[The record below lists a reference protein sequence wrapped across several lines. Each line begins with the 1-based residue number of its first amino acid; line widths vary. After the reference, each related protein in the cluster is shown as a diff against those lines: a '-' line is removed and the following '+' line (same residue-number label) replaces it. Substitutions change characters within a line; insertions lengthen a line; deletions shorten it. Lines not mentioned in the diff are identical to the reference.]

1 MKILTKNRKYLMKK
15 VLFAAVAL
23 VLAVSCNNAPKT
35 TDTADAAEA
44 KTEVGATDLAFVR
57 TEAVFA
63 ESEIFKTEG
72 VALQAKNEKTQ
83 KNLAE
88 KEQKLQNEMVQLQEK
103 YQKGLI
109 TTIEAQR
116 KEQDI
121 QKRVAAYQ
129 ESAQK
134 QLRALEE
141 ENLVFQNR
149 MSDLMQRAIDEIN
162 ADGAYKMIVNASAL
176 LDASEDLDITSV
188 VLAKVNE
195 LYAKEKNA
203 PATEEPATK

>member
-1 MKILTKNRKYLMKK
+1 MKK

-23 VLAVSCNNAPKT
+23 VFAVSCNNAQKT
-35 TDTADAAEA
+35 TATDANAEV
-44 KTEVGATDLAFVR
+44 KTEVGSSDLAFVR
-57 TEAVFA
+57 TDAVFA

-121 QKRVAAYQ
+121 QKRVASYQ

-141 ENLVFQNR
+141 ENVVFQNR
-149 MSDLMQRAIDEIN
+149 MADLMQRAINEIN
-162 ADGAYKMIVNASAL
+162 AEKTYKMIVNATAL
-176 LDASEDLDITSV
+176 LDASEQLDITSI
-188 VLAKVNE
+188 VLAKVDE
-195 LYAKEKNA
+195 IYAADKASSKSS
-203 PATEEPATK
+203 K

>member
-1 MKILTKNRKYLMKK
+1 MKK
-15 VLFAAVAL
+15 VLFAALAL
-23 VLAVSCNNAPKT
+23 VFAASCNTAPKT
-35 TDTADAAEA
+35 TTTDAAEA
-44 KTEVGATDLAFVR
+44 KTEVTSADIVFVR
-57 TEAVFA
+57 TDAVFA

-83 KNLAE
+83 KSLAE
-88 KEQKLQNEMVQLQEK
+88 KEQKLQNEMIKLQES

-129 ESAQK
+129 ENAQK

-141 ENLVFQNR
+141 ENVVFQNR
-149 MSDLMQRAIDEIN
+149 MGDLMQRAIDEIN

-176 LDASEDLDITSV
+176 LDASEDLDITAT

-195 LYAKEKNA
+195 LYAADKASAK
-203 PATEEPATK
+203 

>member
-1 MKILTKNRKYLMKK
+1 MKK
-15 VLFAAVAL
+15 VLFAALAL
-23 VLAVSCNNAPKT
+23 VFAASCNNAPKT
-35 TDTADAAEA
+35 TATDAAEA
-44 KTEVGATDLAFVR
+44 KTEVTSADIVFVR

-83 KNLAE
+83 KSLAE

-116 KEQDI
+116 KEQEL
-121 QKRVAAYQ
+121 QKRVASYQ
-129 ESAQK
+129 VSAQK

-141 ENLVFQNR
+141 ENIVFQNR
-149 MSDLMQRAIDEIN
+149 MGDLMQRAINELN
-162 ADGAYKMIVNASAL
+162 AGGAYKMIVNASAL
-176 LDASEDLDITSV
+176 LDASADLDITEL

-195 LYAKEKNA
+195 LYAADKAAAK
-203 PATEEPATK
+203 K

>member
-1 MKILTKNRKYLMKK
+1 MKK
-15 VLFAAVAL
+15 VIFAAVAL
-23 VLAVSCNNAPKT
+23 LFAVSCN
-35 TDTADAAEA
+35 TASNKSTSATEAEA
-44 KTEVGATDLAFVR
+44 KSEVAASDLAFVR
-57 TEAVFA
+57 TDAVFA

-72 VALQAKNEKTQ
+72 TALQSKNEKTQ
-83 KNLAE
+83 KSLAE

-129 ESAQK
+129 ENAQK

-141 ENLVFQNR
+141 ENMVFQNR
-149 MSDLMQRAIDEIN
+149 MADLMQRAINEIN
-162 ADGAYKMIVNASAL
+162 ADGAYKMIVNATAL
-176 LDASEDLDITSV
+176 LDASDDLDITSI
-188 VLAKVNE
+188 VLDKVNE
-195 LYAKEKNA
+195 LYAADKNA
-203 PATEEPATK
+203 SKSEK

>member
-1 MKILTKNRKYLMKK
+1 MKK

-23 VLAVSCNNAPKT
+23 VFAVSCNNAQKT
-35 TDTADAAEA
+35 TATDANAEV
-44 KTEVGATDLAFVR
+44 KTEVGSSDLAFVR
-57 TEAVFA
+57 TDAVFA

-121 QKRVAAYQ
+121 QKRVASYQ

-141 ENLVFQNR
+141 ENVVFQNR
-149 MSDLMQRAIDEIN
+149 MADLMQRAINEIN
-162 ADGAYKMIVNASAL
+162 AEKTYKMIVNATAL
-176 LDASEDLDITSV
+176 LDASEELDITELI
-188 VLAKVNE
+188 LAKVNE
-195 LYAKEKNA
+195 LYAADKAASK
-203 PATEEPATK
+203 K

>member
-1 MKILTKNRKYLMKK
+1 MKK
-15 VLFAAVAL
+15 VLFAALAL
-23 VLAVSCNNAPKT
+23 VFAVSCNNAPKT
-35 TDTADAAEA
+35 TATEAAEA
-44 KTEVGATDLAFVR
+44 KTEVTSADIVFVR

-72 VALQAKNEKTQ
+72 LALQAKNEKTQ
-83 KNLAE
+83 KSLAE

-121 QKRVAAYQ
+121 QKRVASYQ

-141 ENLVFQNR
+141 ENVVFQNR
-149 MSDLMQRAIDEIN
+149 MADLMQRAINEIN
-162 ADGAYKMIVNASAL
+162 AEKTYKMIVNATAL
-176 LDASEDLDITSV
+176 LDASEDLDITELI
-188 VLAKVNE
+188 LAKVNE
-195 LYAKEKNA
+195 LYAADKAAAK
-203 PATEEPATK
+203 K

>member
-1 MKILTKNRKYLMKK
+1 MKILTKNRNYTMKK
-15 VLFAAVAL
+15 VLFAALAL
-23 VLAVSCNNAPKT
+23 VFAASCNNAQQT
-35 TDTADAAEA
+35 TATEQPTEA
-44 KTEVGATDLAFVR
+44 TTEVATSGFVYVR

-83 KNLAE
+83 KALAE

-116 KEQDI
+116 KEQDL
-121 QKRVAAYQ
+121 QKRANEYQ
-129 ESAQK
+129 QSAQK

-141 ENLVFQNR
+141 ENVVFQNR
-149 MSDLMQRAIDEIN
+149 MGDLMQRAINEIN
-162 ADGAYKMIVNASAL
+162 ADGAYKMIVNATAL
-176 LDASEDLDITSV
+176 LDAAEELDITSL

-195 LYAKEKNA
+195 LYAADKASSKSS
-203 PATEEPATK
+203 K

>member
-1 MKILTKNRKYLMKK
+1 MKK

-23 VLAVSCNNAPKT
+23 IFAVSCN
-35 TDTADAAEA
+35 TASNKSTSATEAEA
-44 KTEVGATDLAFVR
+44 KSEVAASDLAFVR
-57 TEAVFA
+57 TDAVFA

-72 VALQAKNEKTQ
+72 TALQSKNEKTQ
-83 KNLAE
+83 KSLAE

-129 ESAQK
+129 ENAQK

-141 ENLVFQNR
+141 ENMVFQNR
-149 MSDLMQRAIDEIN
+149 MADLMQRAINEIN
-162 ADGAYKMIVNASAL
+162 ADGAYKMIVNATAL
-176 LDASEDLDITSV
+176 LDASDDLDITSI
-188 VLAKVNE
+188 VLDKVNE
-195 LYAKEKNA
+195 LYAADKNA
-203 PATEEPATK
+203 SKSEK

>member
-1 MKILTKNRKYLMKK
+1 MKK
-15 VLFAAVAL
+15 VLFAALAL
-23 VLAVSCNNAPKT
+23 VFAASCNNAPKT
-35 TDTADAAEA
+35 TTTDAAET
-44 KTEVGATDLAFVR
+44 KTEVTSADIVFVR
-57 TEAVFA
+57 TDAVFA

-83 KNLAE
+83 KTLAE
-88 KEQKLQNEMVQLQEK
+88 KEQKLQNEMIKLQES

-129 ESAQK
+129 ENAQK

-141 ENLVFQNR
+141 ENVVFQNR
-149 MSDLMQRAIDEIN
+149 MGDLMQRAIDELN

-176 LDASEDLDITSV
+176 LDASEDLDITAT

-195 LYAKEKNA
+195 LYAADKASAK
-203 PATEEPATK
+203 

>member
-1 MKILTKNRKYLMKK
+1 MKK

-72 VALQAKNEKTQ
+72 VALQSKNEKTQ

-195 LYAKEKNA
+195 LYAADKASAK
-203 PATEEPATK
+203 

>member
-1 MKILTKNRKYLMKK
+1 MKK

-35 TDTADAAEA
+35 TDTADVAEA

-195 LYAKEKNA
+195 LYAADKASAK
-203 PATEEPATK
+203 

>member
-1 MKILTKNRKYLMKK
+1 MKK
-15 VLFAAVAL
+15 VLFAALAL
-23 VLAVSCNNAPKT
+23 VFAVSCNNAPKT
-35 TDTADAAEA
+35 TATEAAEA
-44 KTEVGATDLAFVR
+44 KTEVTSADIVFVR

-72 VALQAKNEKTQ
+72 LALQAKNEKTQ
-83 KNLAE
+83 KSLAE

-121 QKRVAAYQ
+121 QKRVASYQ
-129 ESAQK
+129 ETAQK

-141 ENLVFQNR
+141 ENIVFQNR
-149 MSDLMQRAIDEIN
+149 MGDLMQRAIDELN

-176 LDASEDLDITSV
+176 LDASADLDITEL

-195 LYAKEKNA
+195 LYAADKAAAK
-203 PATEEPATK
+203 K

>member
-1 MKILTKNRKYLMKK
+1 MKK

-23 VLAVSCNNAPKT
+23 VFAVSCNTAPKT
-35 TDTADAAEA
+35 TETEAAQTKAEA
-44 KTEVGATDLAFVR
+44 VATDLAFVR
-57 TEAVFA
+57 TDAVFA

-72 VALQAKNEKTQ
+72 VALQSKNEKTQ
-83 KNLAE
+83 KTLAE

-141 ENLVFQNR
+141 ENMVFQNR
-149 MSDLMQRAIDEIN
+149 MGDLMQRAIDEIN

-176 LDASEDLDITSV
+176 LDASEELDITSI
-188 VLAKVNE
+188 VLDKVNE
-195 LYAKEKNA
+195 LYAA
-203 PATEEPATK
+203 DSSI

>member
-1 MKILTKNRKYLMKK
+1 MKK
-15 VLFAAVAL
+15 VLFAALAL
-23 VLAVSCNNAPKT
+23 VFAASCNNAPKT
-35 TDTADAAEA
+35 TTTDATEA
-44 KTEVGATDLAFVR
+44 KTEVTSADIVFVR
-57 TEAVFA
+57 TDAVFA

-83 KNLAE
+83 KTLAE
-88 KEQKLQNEMVQLQEK
+88 KEQKLQNEMIKLQES

-129 ESAQK
+129 ENAQK

-141 ENLVFQNR
+141 ENMVFQNR
-149 MSDLMQRAIDEIN
+149 MADLMQRAIDEIN
-162 ADGAYKMIVNASAL
+162 ADGTYKMIVNATSL
-176 LDASEDLDITSV
+176 LDASEELDITSI

-195 LYAKEKNA
+195 LYAADKASK
-203 PATEEPATK
+203 